1 MSKVLRVGSNNY
13 KVAVNNGGTITLDVG
28 DEFSTG
34 QVIVTGNLVVQG
46 ETTSINTSQITIEDQ
61 ILILN
66 KGFDSNGNALDFAA
80 GIEDNGSGRVAGIE
94 INRGSNPSYPP
105 ARMVFD
111 ETITW
116 FDSQSGTTKSGAFSI
131 SADNNNN
138 FMIGLRTNAIVTK
151 DNADLVFSL
160 GLGTL
165 SIRGSVGNYED
176 RVTDPDDIPNAQWV
190 EDYVVSYFETTP
202 PEFIKVGDSVLQ
214 IYDDSVDAET
224 LLQLRL
230 NDEPAAEWRPDRFE
244 VQNIRISGNEISTTT
259 SNQDLIISSDGAG
272 SVVVNDVLKLTISS
286 DPASE
291 TDGVKVYAKTQAYG
305 GSGIFF
311 VNKENNRDE
320 LISKSKA
327 IAYSMIF

>member
-1 MSKVLRVGSNNY
+1 MSKVLRVGASNY

-28 DEFSTG
+28 TSPG
-34 QVIVTGNLVVQG
+34 KVVVTGDLIVQG
-46 ETTSINTSQITIEDQ
+46 ETTSINTTQITIEDQ

-66 KGFDSNGNALDFAA
+66 KGFDANGNALDFAA

-94 INRGSNPSYPP
+94 ITRGSNPSYPP

-138 FMIGLRTNAIVTK
+138 FMIGLRTNAIITK
-151 DNADLVFSL
+151 DNADLVFSV
-160 GLGTL
+160 GTGTL
-165 SIRGSVGNYED
+165 SVRGSVGNYED
-176 RVTDPDDIPNAQWV
+176 RCTDPDDIPNVQFV
-190 EDYVVSYFETTP
+190 DDFVVSYFETTP
-202 PEFIKVGDSVLQ
+202 PEFLKVGDSVLQ
-214 IYDDSVDAET
+214 IYDDSEDPET

-230 NDEPAAEWRPDRFE
+230 NNEPAAEWRPGSFE
-244 VQNIRISGNEISTTT
+244 VQNIRIAGNEISTIT
-259 SNQDLIISSDGAG
+259 SNQDLIISSDGSG

-286 DPASE
+286 DPAYE
-291 TDGVKVYAKTQAYG
+291 VDGVKVYAKTQAYG

>member
-1 MSKVLRVGSNNY
+1 MSKVLRVGASNY

-28 DEFSTG
+28 TSPG
-34 QVIVTGNLVVQG
+34 KVVVTGDLIVQG
-46 ETTSINTSQITIEDQ
+46 ETTSINTTQITIEDQ

-66 KGFDSNGNALDFAA
+66 KGFDANGNALDFAA
-80 GIEDNGSGRVAGIE
+80 GIEDNGSGRVSGIE

-111 ETITW
+111 EAITW
-116 FDSQSGTTKSGAFSI
+116 FDSQTGTTKSGAFSI

-138 FMIGLRTNAIVTK
+138 FMIGLRTNAIITK
-151 DNADLVFSL
+151 DNADLVFSI
-160 GLGTL
+160 GTGTL
-165 SIRGSVGNYED
+165 SVRGSVGNYED
-176 RVTDPDDIPNAQWV
+176 RCTDPDDIPNVQFV
-190 EDYVVSYFETTP
+190 DDFVVSYFETTP
-202 PEFIKVGDSVLQ
+202 PEFLKVGDSVLQ
-214 IYDDSVDAET
+214 IYDDSEDPET

-230 NDEPAAEWRPDRFE
+230 NNEPAAEWRPGSFE
-244 VQNIRISGNEISTTT
+244 VQNIRIAGNEISTTT
-259 SNQDLIISSDGAG
+259 SNQDLIISSDGSG

-286 DPASE
+286 DPAYE
-291 TDGVKVYAKTQAYG
+291 VDGVKVYAKTQAYG

>member
-1 MSKVLRVGSNNY
+1 MSKVLRVGASNY
-13 KVAVNNGGTITLDVG
+13 KVAVNSGGTITLDVG
-28 DEFSTG
+28 TSPGKVLITG
-34 QVIVTGNLVVQG
+34 DLIVQG

-66 KGFDSNGNALDFAA
+66 KGFDANGNALDFPA

-105 ARMVFD
+105 ARIVFD
-111 ETITW
+111 EAITW
-116 FDSQSGTTKSGAFSI
+116 FDSQTGTNKSGAFSI

-138 FMIGLRTNAIVTK
+138 FMIGLRTNAIITK
-151 DNADLVFSL
+151 DNADLVFSV
-160 GLGTL
+160 GTGTL
-165 SIRGSVGNYED
+165 SVRGSVGNYED
-176 RVTDPDDIPNAQWV
+176 RCTDPDDIPNVQFV
-190 EDYVVSYFETTP
+190 DDFVVSYFETTP

-230 NDEPAAEWRPDRFE
+230 NNESAAEWRPGSFE
-244 VQNIRISGNEISTTT
+244 VQNIRIAGNEISTTT
-259 SNQDLIISSDGAG
+259 SNQDLIISCDGTG

-286 DPASE
+286 DPTYE
-291 TDGVKVYAKTQAYG
+291 TDGIKVYAKTQAYG

-311 VNKENNRDE
+311 VNKENKRDE

>member
-1 MSKVLRVGSNNY
+1 MSKVLRVGASNY

-28 DEFSTG
+28 NSPG
-34 QVIVTGNLVVQG
+34 QVVVTGNLVVQG

-66 KGFDSNGNALDFAA
+66 KGFDANGNALDFPA
-80 GIEDNGSGRVAGIE
+80 GIEDNGTGRVSGIE

-105 ARMVFD
+105 ARIVFD
-111 ETITW
+111 EEITW
-116 FDSQSGTTKSGAFSI
+116 FDSQTGTNKFGAFSI

-160 GLGTL
+160 GTGTL
-165 SIRGSVGNYED
+165 SVRGSVGNYED
-176 RVTDPDDIPNAQWV
+176 RCTDPDDIPNVQFV
-190 EDYVVSYFETTP
+190 DDFVVSYFETTP
-202 PEFIKVGDSVLQ
+202 PEFLKVGDSVLQ
-214 IYDDSVDAET
+214 IYDDSEDPET

-230 NDEPAAEWRPDRFE
+230 NNEPAAEWRPGSFE
-244 VQNIRISGNEISTTT
+244 VQNIRIAGNEISTTT
-259 SNQDLIISSDGAG
+259 SNQDLIISCDGTG

-286 DPASE
+286 DPAYE
-291 TDGVKVYAKTQAYG
+291 VDGIKVYAKTQAYG

>member
-1 MSKVLRVGSNNY
+1 MSKVLRVGASNY
-13 KVAVNNGGTITLDVG
+13 KVSVNNGGTITLDVG
-28 DEFSTG
+28 NSPG
-34 QVIVTGNLVVQG
+34 QVVVTGNLVVQG

-66 KGFDSNGNALDFAA
+66 KGFDVNGNALDFPA
-80 GIEDNGSGRVAGIE
+80 GIEDNGSGRVSGIE

-105 ARMVFD
+105 ARIVFD
-111 ETITW
+111 EAITW
-116 FDSQSGTTKSGAFSI
+116 FDSQTGTTKSGAFSI

-151 DNADLVFSL
+151 DNADLVFSI
-160 GLGTL
+160 GTGTL
-165 SIRGSVGNYED
+165 SVRGSVGNYED
-176 RVTDPDDIPNAQWV
+176 RCTDPDDIPNVQFV
-190 EDYVVSYFETTP
+190 DDFVVSYFETTP
-202 PEFIKVGDSVLQ
+202 PEFLKVGDSVLQ
-214 IYDDSVDAET
+214 IYDDSEDPET

-230 NDEPAAEWRPDRFE
+230 NNEPAAEWRPGSFE
-244 VQNIRISGNEISTTT
+244 VQNIRIAGNEISTTT
-259 SNQDLIISSDGAG
+259 SNQDLIISSDGSG
-272 SVVVNDVLKLTISS
+272 SVVVNDVLKLSISS
-286 DPASE
+286 DPTYE
-291 TDGVKVYAKTQAYG
+291 LDGVKVYAKTQAYG

>member
-1 MSKVLRVGSNNY
+1 MSKVLRVGASNY

-28 DEFSTG
+28 NSPG
-34 QVIVTGNLVVQG
+34 QVVVTGNLVVQG

-66 KGFDSNGNALDFAA
+66 KGFDANGNALDFPA
-80 GIEDNGSGRVAGIE
+80 GIEDNGTGRVSGIE

-105 ARMVFD
+105 ARIVFD
-111 ETITW
+111 EEITW
-116 FDSQSGTTKSGAFSI
+116 FDSQTGTNKFGAFSI

-160 GLGTL
+160 GTGTL
-165 SIRGSVGNYED
+165 SVRGSVGNYED
-176 RVTDPDDIPNAQWV
+176 RCTDPDDIPNVQFV
-190 EDYVVSYFETTP
+190 DDFVVSYFETTP
-202 PEFIKVGDSVLQ
+202 PEFLKVGDSVLQ
-214 IYDDSVDAET
+214 IYDDSEDPET

-230 NDEPAAEWRPDRFE
+230 NNEPAAEWRPGSFE
-244 VQNIRISGNEISTTT
+244 VQNIRIAGNEISTTT
-259 SNQDLIISSDGAG
+259 SNQDLIISSDGSG
-272 SVVVNDVLKLTISS
+272 SVVVNDVLKLSISS
-286 DPASE
+286 DPTYE
-291 TDGVKVYAKTQAYG
+291 VDGVKVYAKTQAYG

>member
-1 MSKVLRVGSNNY
+1 MSKVLRVGASNY
-13 KVAVNNGGTITLDVG
+13 KVTVNNGGTITLDVG
-28 DEFSTG
+28 NSPG
-34 QVIVTGNLVVQG
+34 QVVITGNLVVQG

-61 ILILN
+61 ILVLN
-66 KGFDSNGNALDFAA
+66 KGFDANGNALDFPA
-80 GIEDNGSGRVAGIE
+80 GIEDNGTGRVSGIE

-105 ARMVFD
+105 ARIVFD
-111 ETITW
+111 EEITW
-116 FDSQSGTTKSGAFSI
+116 FDSQTGTNKFGAFSI

-160 GLGTL
+160 GTGTL
-165 SIRGSVGNYED
+165 SVRGSVGNYED
-176 RVTDPDDIPNAQWV
+176 RCTDPDDIPNVQFV
-190 EDYVVSYFETTP
+190 DDFVVSYFETTP
-202 PEFIKVGDSVLQ
+202 PEFLKVGDSVLQ
-214 IYDDSVDAET
+214 IYDDSEDPET

-230 NDEPAAEWRPDRFE
+230 NNEPAAEWRLGSFE
-244 VQNIRISGNEISTTT
+244 VQNIRIAGNEISTTT
-259 SNQDLIISSDGAG
+259 SNQDLIISSDGSG

-286 DPASE
+286 DPAYE
-291 TDGVKVYAKTQAYG
+291 VDGIKVYAKTQAYG

>member
-1 MSKVLRVGSNNY
+1 MSKVLRVGASNY
-13 KVAVNNGGTITLDVG
+13 KVSVNNGGTITLDVG
-28 DEFSTG
+28 NSPG
-34 QVIVTGNLVVQG
+34 QVVVTGNLVVQG

-61 ILILN
+61 ILVLN
-66 KGFDSNGNALDFAA
+66 KGFDANGNALDFPA
-80 GIEDNGSGRVAGIE
+80 GIEDNGTGRVSGIE

-105 ARMVFD
+105 ARIVFD
-111 ETITW
+111 EEITW
-116 FDSQSGTTKSGAFSI
+116 FDSQTGTNKFGAFSI

-160 GLGTL
+160 GTGTL
-165 SIRGSVGNYED
+165 SVRGSVGNYED
-176 RVTDPDDIPNAQWV
+176 RCTDPDDIPNVQFV
-190 EDYVVSYFETTP
+190 DDFVVSYFETTP
-202 PEFIKVGDSVLQ
+202 PEFLKVGDSVLQ
-214 IYDDSVDAET
+214 IYDDSEDPET

-230 NDEPAAEWRPDRFE
+230 NNEPAAEWRPGSFE
-244 VQNIRISGNEISTTT
+244 VQNIRIAGNEISTTT
-259 SNQDLIISSDGAG
+259 SNQDLIISSDGSG

-286 DPASE
+286 DPAYE
-291 TDGVKVYAKTQAYG
+291 VDGIKVYAKTQAYG

>member
-1 MSKVLRVGSNNY
+1 MSKVLRVGASNY

-28 DEFSTG
+28 NSPG
-34 QVIVTGNLVVQG
+34 QVVVTGNLVVQG

-66 KGFDSNGNALDFAA
+66 KGFDANGNALDFPA
-80 GIEDNGSGRVAGIE
+80 GIEDNGSGRVSGIE

-105 ARMVFD
+105 ARIVFD
-111 ETITW
+111 EEITW
-116 FDSQSGTTKSGAFSI
+116 FDSQTGTNKFGAFSI

-160 GLGTL
+160 GTGTL
-165 SIRGSVGNYED
+165 SVRGSVGNYED
-176 RVTDPDDIPNAQWV
+176 RCTDPDDIPNVQFV
-190 EDYVVSYFETTP
+190 DDFVVSYFETTP
-202 PEFIKVGDSVLQ
+202 PEFLKVGDSVLQ
-214 IYDDSVDAET
+214 IYDDSEDPET

-230 NDEPAAEWRPDRFE
+230 NNEPAAEWRLDSFE
-244 VQNIRISGNEISTTT
+244 VQNIRIAGNEISTTT
-259 SNQDLIISSDGAG
+259 SNQDLIISCDGTG

-286 DPASE
+286 DPAYE
-291 TDGVKVYAKTQAYG
+291 VDGIKVYAKTQAYG

>member
-1 MSKVLRVGSNNY
+1 MSKVLRVGASNY

-28 DEFSTG
+28 NSPG
-34 QVIVTGNLVVQG
+34 QVVVTGNLVVQG

-66 KGFDSNGNALDFAA
+66 KGFDANGNALDFPA
-80 GIEDNGSGRVAGIE
+80 GIEDNGSGRVSGIE

-105 ARMVFD
+105 ARIVFD
-111 ETITW
+111 EEITW
-116 FDSQSGTTKSGAFSI
+116 FDSQTGTNKFGAFSI

-160 GLGTL
+160 GTGTL
-165 SIRGSVGNYED
+165 SVRGSVGNYED
-176 RVTDPDDIPNAQWV
+176 RCTDPDDIPNVQFV
-190 EDYVVSYFETTP
+190 DDFVVSYFETTP
-202 PEFIKVGDSVLQ
+202 PEFLKVGDSVLQ
-214 IYDDSVDAET
+214 IYDDSEDPET

-230 NDEPAAEWRPDRFE
+230 NNEPAAEWRPGSFE
-244 VQNIRISGNEISTTT
+244 VQNIRIAGNEISTTT
-259 SNQDLIISSDGAG
+259 SNQDLIISCDGTG

-286 DPASE
+286 DPAYE
-291 TDGVKVYAKTQAYG
+291 VDGIKVYAKTQAYG

>member
-1 MSKVLRVGSNNY
+1 MSKVLRVGASNY

-28 DEFSTG
+28 NSPG
-34 QVIVTGNLVVQG
+34 QVVVTGNLVVQG

-61 ILILN
+61 ILVLN
-66 KGFDSNGNALDFAA
+66 KGFDANGNALDFPA
-80 GIEDNGSGRVAGIE
+80 GIEDNGTGRVSGIE

-105 ARMVFD
+105 ARIVFD
-111 ETITW
+111 EEITW
-116 FDSQSGTTKSGAFSI
+116 FDSQTGTNKFGAFSI

-160 GLGTL
+160 GTGTL
-165 SIRGSVGNYED
+165 SVRGSVGNYED
-176 RVTDPDDIPNAQWV
+176 RCTDPDDIPNVQFV
-190 EDYVVSYFETTP
+190 DDFVVSYFETTP
-202 PEFIKVGDSVLQ
+202 PEFLKVGDSVLQ
-214 IYDDSVDAET
+214 IYDDSEDPET

-230 NDEPAAEWRPDRFE
+230 NNEPAAEWRPGSFE
-244 VQNIRISGNEISTTT
+244 VQNIRIAGNEISTTT
-259 SNQDLIISSDGAG
+259 SNQDLIISSDGSG

-286 DPASE
+286 DPAYE
-291 TDGVKVYAKTQAYG
+291 VDGIKVYAKTQAYG